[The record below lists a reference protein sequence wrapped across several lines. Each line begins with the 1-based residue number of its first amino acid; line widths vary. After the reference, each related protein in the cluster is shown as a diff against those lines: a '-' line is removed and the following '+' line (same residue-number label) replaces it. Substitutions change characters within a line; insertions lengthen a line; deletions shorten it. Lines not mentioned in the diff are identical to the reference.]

1 MGKYIVTFT
10 QNYVYDVYANGE
22 TEAENKAYEL
32 FRREMQRPIA
42 NTHYDEVSVDCT
54 DEEE

>member
-1 MGKYIVTFT
+1 MDKYNVTFT
-10 QNYVYDVYANGE
+10 QNFVYAVEANDE

-32 FRREMQRPIA
+32 FQREMQRPIA

-54 DEEE
+54 EWEE